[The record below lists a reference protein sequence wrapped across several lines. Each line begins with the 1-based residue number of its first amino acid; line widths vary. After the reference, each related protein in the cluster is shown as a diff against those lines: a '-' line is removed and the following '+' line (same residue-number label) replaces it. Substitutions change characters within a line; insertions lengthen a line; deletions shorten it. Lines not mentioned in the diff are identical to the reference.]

1 MAHLFHRAVDTGC
14 VHDRVAVLYVTQ
26 LHIVVANEGEEGA
39 DVFDGV
45 DEGGGGDD
53 PSNLALDGGDSLVSL
68 AAWVTDAMCLVKD

>member
-1 MAHLFHRAVDTGC
+1 MDTGC
-14 VHDRVAVLYVTQ
+14 VDDRVAVFYVTQ
-26 LHIVVANEGEEGA
+26 LDIVVANKGEKGA

-53 PSNLALDGGDSLVSL
+53 PSNLALDGGDSLVAL